1 MEEVEIPQYFLC
13 PISLQIMKDPVTV
26 VTGITYD
33 RESITRWLL
42 AAEEASCPVTKQPL
56 ARDAAAELTPNHMLR
71 RLIQAW
77 CIANS
82 DKGIDRLPSPK
93 SPLTNSRLHRL
104 IRDLN
109 NPQTFMKSLNQM
121 EELAAEEKNRKC
133 MEESDVVN
141 SMILFIVKSF
151 KESEIPGGLEQALR
165 IFCLVWTPSEEN
177 KSIVNQN
184 HRDLIPPILRIMNT
198 KTEIILDQLKTQAMA
213 AMKIITEVSSSSS
226 LEGLNQEIFSETMVS
241 LIRRFRTKPI
251 TQQTTKDALHVLIHA
266 CQWGRNRLK
275 IIEAGAIF
283 ELIELELSSPGK
295 RISELVFCLLA
306 NLCSLAEGRQ
316 LFLKHAGAI
325 AVVSKRTLTVSPATD
340 DWAVQILAAISK
352 CSATKE
358 VVLEMLRVGAV
369 SKLCMVL
376 QADCEVRL
384 KKKAREILRSHSSV
398 WSDSPCIQE
407 KYYGTIEGLKRPF
420 SNTNVFVYVHRR

>member
-33 RESITRWLL
+33 RESITQWLL
-42 AAEEASCPVTKQPL
+42 AAAEEPSCPVTKQPL
-56 ARDAAAELTPNHMLR
+56 AARDAAAGELTPNHTLR
-71 RLIQAW
+71 RLIQSW

-82 DKGIDRLPSPK
+82 HKGIDLLPTPK
-93 SPLTNSRLHRL
+93 SPLTKSRVHRL

-109 NPQTFMKSLNQM
+109 NPKTFMKSLNQL
-121 EELAAEEKNRKC
+121 EELAEEEKNRKC
-133 MEESDVVN
+133 MEEAGVAKSMVLFVVK
-141 SMILFIVKSF
+141 MF
-151 KESEIPGGLEQALR
+151 KEGEVILAGLEQALR

-184 HRDLIPPILRIMNT
+184 HSGLIPLILQIMNT
-198 KTEIILDQLKTQAMA
+198 KTELDHLKIQAMA
-213 AMKIITEVSSSSS
+213 ALKAITEVSNSSY
-226 LEGLNQEIFSETMVS
+226 LEGLTPQFFSKIVS
-241 LIRRFRTKPI
+241 LI
-251 TQQTTKDALHVLIHA
+251 TQQTTIQKNAFHVLIHA
-266 CQWGRNRLK
+266 SQLGKNRLK
-275 IIEAGAIF
+275 IIETGAIF
-283 ELIELELSSPGK
+283 DLIELELSSPGK

-316 LFLKHAGAI
+316 ELLKHKAAI
-325 AVVSKRTLTVSPATD
+325 AVVSKRMLNVSPATD
-340 DWAVQILAAISK
+340 NWAVQILAVISR
-352 CSATKE
+352 CSGTKE

-384 KKKAREILRSHSSV
+384 KKKAREILRLHSSV

-407 KYYGTIEGLKRPF
+407 KYYGTIKGLNRSF